1 LRFFGEYTEL
11 NDVAAFTEWLA
22 PMRACEWVVYA
33 KRPFAGPKAV
43 LAYLSRYTH
52 RVAISNQRLVAL
64 DEHGVTFRWK
74 DYRVDGR
81 TRNKTMTL
89 ETDEFVRRFLLHV
102 LPGGF
107 HRIRHYGLLANPSRR
122 ENLAKIRE
130 LLGVVSA
137 SIGCSTNDAVTVAA
151 PPTFICRHCGS
162 PMIIIDIL
170 QRSRPIRAP
179 PVERAYA

>member
-1 LRFFGEYTEL
+1 MARRSRLRTGNGPENGATPMTG
-11 NDVAAFTEWLA
+11 DVDLT
-22 PMRACEWVVYA
+22 
-33 KRPFAGPKAV
+33 KAV

-74 DYRVDGR
+74 DYRVHGH

-89 ETDEFVRRFLLHV
+89 AADEFVRRFLLHV
-102 LPGGF
+102 LPGRF

-122 ENLAKIRE
+122 ANLTKIRE
-130 LLGVVSA
+130 LLSTVPARIKPCANVVA
-137 SIGCSTNDAVTVAA
+137 NVAV
-151 PPTFICRHCGS
+151 PPTFVCRHCGS

-179 PVERAYA
+179 PVQRAYA

>member
-1 LRFFGEYTEL
+1 MSQPSK
-11 NDVAAFTEWLA
+11 WLP

-74 DYRVDGR
+74 DYRANGR

-89 ETDEFVRRFLLHV
+89 QADEFTRRFLLHV

-122 ENLAKIRE
+122 ENLARIRE
-130 LLGVVSA
+130 LLGVVPASLGRSA
-137 SIGCSTNDAVTVAA
+137 NDVVTVAVL
-151 PPTFICRHCGS
+151 PTFVCRHCGS

-179 PVERAYA
+179 PVERANA